1 MQGEVRR
8 GSGEVPAR
16 EVIDSPYL
24 AGRDRYER
32 AMDGWVDNT
41 HVDAFTHTVRLS
53 DPDGAV
59 EVSAVCTPSPGY
71 EVRQVCAR
79 VRAGAADPAIA
90 EALTG
95 LVGTRMVGGFTRAV
109 AQLCGDRAGAGFFV
123 DACVEIARLA
133 RQATKV
139 PEDRTAGLG
148 PDDAS
153 RFWELDSTSWV
164 DLPNSCFTYS
174 AAGRSLL
181 DRRPVTV
188 PATATI
194 YSPPLGAEKI
204 FVRAKRA
211 RLVRTGPRLDL
222 FNSMH
227 DNVHG
232 FDIHYEI
239 DLASGDIAA
248 ADSVTSRLPYRG
260 ICDEPQGRIASLV
273 GQRADV
279 ALRKR
284 IQGQLGGESGCAQ
297 LFDLTSDLLK
307 LLTLP

>member
-1 MQGEVRR
+1 
-8 GSGEVPAR
+8 
-16 EVIDSPYL
+16 
-24 AGRDRYER
+24 
-32 AMDGWVDNT
+32 MDGWVDNT
-41 HVDAFTHTVRLS
+41 HADAFTHTVRLS
-53 DPDGAV
+53 DPDFAV
-59 EVSAVCTPSPGY
+59 EVTAVCTPSPGY
-71 EVRQVCAR
+71 EIRKASAR
-79 VRAGAADPAIA
+79 VLRGPADAAIA
-90 EALTG
+90 DALTG
-95 LVGTRMVGGFTRAV
+95 LAGARMVGGFTRAV
-109 AQLCGDRAGAGFFV
+109 AQLCGGHAGAGLFV

-133 RQATKV
+133 RQARKV
-139 PEDRTAGLG
+139 PEERTAGLG
-148 PDDAS
+148 PGDAS

-174 AAGRSLL
+174 AAGRGLL
-181 DRRPVTV
+181 DRRSVTV
-188 PATATI
+188 PATAII

-204 FVRAKRA
+204 FVRAKHA

-239 DLASGDIAA
+239 DLASGRFAA
-248 ADSVTSRLPYRG
+248 ANSVTSRLPYRG
-260 ICDEPQGRIASLV
+260 ICDEPQGRIASLI
-273 GQRADV
+273 GQPVDA

-284 IQGQLGGESGCAQ
+284 IQGQLGGEAGCAQ